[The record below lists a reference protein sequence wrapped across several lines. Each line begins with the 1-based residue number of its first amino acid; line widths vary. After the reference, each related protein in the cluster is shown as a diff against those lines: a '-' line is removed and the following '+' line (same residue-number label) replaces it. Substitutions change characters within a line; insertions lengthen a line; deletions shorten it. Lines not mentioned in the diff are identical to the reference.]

1 MKKCLAR
8 PWKVLWSQRGSRML
22 MVAGRD
28 GGIFWGGAVKWDAVP
43 VCPPAASLLGQ
54 LWSSPSLG
62 ETRVGDREP
71 LCSGAEWGPPS
82 PPSRQ
87 GSCRVG

>member
-28 GGIFWGGAVKWDAVP
+28 GGIFCGGW
-43 VCPPAASLLGQ
+43 
-54 LWSSPSLG
+54 
-62 ETRVGDREP
+62 
-71 LCSGAEWGPPS
+71 LCGM
-82 PPSRQ
+82 
-87 GSCRVG
+87 CCL